1 MPAPFAPAV
10 ALVAAGGPL
19 GGAVTREGAQEEARR
34 ELSKSVYQ
42 DAQPD
47 WFTRAIGWINDRLAD
62 LWNWL
67 APDSGA
73 GVGGSNGLGVLAVVL
88 VLVALAVVIRLWLG
102 PVRRTARD
110 QADETDLSSPL
121 TADQLRALARDQ
133 ADRGAYAEAVRSRL
147 RAIVRM
153 LEERGVLD
161 PRPGRTAGELVGA
174 VRAAA
179 SRDSTA
185 TATARDSTATARDS
199 TAIGALVAAVEV
211 FSEIW
216 YGGRPAT
223 EEAYEVLVRADE
235 ELSGLRGRS
244 GRGQPGDHAG
254 DRSGGGSRPVP
265 A

>member
-1 MPAPFAPAV
+1 MITGHLSAPFLPSFLPSVVAPAV
-10 ALVAAGGPL
+10 APAAAGGPL
-19 GGAVTREGAQEEARR
+19 GGPVTREGAQDEARR

-47 WFTRAIGWINDRLAD
+47 WFTRAITWINDRLAD

-67 APDSGA
+67 TPDTGA
-73 GVGGSNGLGVLAVVL
+73 GVGGFNGLGVLAVVL

-110 QADETDLSSPL
+110 QAEETDLSSPL
-121 TADQLRALARDQ
+121 TADQLRVLARDQ
-133 ADRGAYAEAVRSRL
+133 AGQGAYAEAVRSRL

-161 PRPGRTAGELVGA
+161 PRPGRTAGELVDA
-174 VRAAA
+174 VRAAID
-179 SRDSTA
+179 RDS
-185 TATARDSTATARDS
+185 D
-199 TAIGALVAAVEV
+199 AIGALVAAVEV

-216 YGGRPAT
+216 YGGGPAT
-223 EEAYEVLVRADE
+223 EQAYEVLVRADE
-235 ELSGLRGRS
+235 QLTGVRGRPGH
-244 GRGQPGDHAG
+244 GRSDG
-254 DRSGGGSRPVP
+254 RSDDGSRPVP